1 MLQGKETKKYPYS
14 SSSSFFA
21 ARFSVP
27 PAYTPGNKFNEIT
40 ISCTCEAQ
48 CPIRTVQEREVGNGP
63 QGIRITE
70 PRVKVY
76 KLCCLLAV
84 HTGAGIPTW
93 YFFYHLC
100 EKYGCFR
107 ASSTLGRSS
116 GFHCNNSRTSRSAHM
131 FGNPIFRGSL
141 FLI

>member
-76 KLCCLLAV
+76 KLCRLLAV
-84 HTGAGIPTW
+84 HTGAGIPPGI
-93 YFFYHLC
+93 FFITFARSMGVLEPHQHLVDLQDSIVIIHVLVAVPIC
-100 EKYGCFR
+100 LGTLSSEDPCF
-107 ASSTLGRSS
+107 
-116 GFHCNNSRTSRSAHM
+116 
-131 FGNPIFRGSL
+131 
-141 FLI
+141 